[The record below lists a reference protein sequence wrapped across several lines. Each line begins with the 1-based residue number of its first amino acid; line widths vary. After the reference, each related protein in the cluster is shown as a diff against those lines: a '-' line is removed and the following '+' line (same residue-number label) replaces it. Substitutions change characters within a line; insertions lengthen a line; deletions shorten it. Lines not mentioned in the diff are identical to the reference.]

1 MNTCWKLKTSYWF
14 YEPVEPIKFGILD
27 YFDIITHPMDLGTVK
42 KKLNYN
48 VYESAK
54 EFANDMSLV
63 WKNCYR
69 YNGENH

>member
-1 MNTCWKLKTSYWF
+1 
-14 YEPVEPIKFGILD
+14 
-27 YFDIITHPMDLGTVK
+27 MDLGTVK

-69 YNGENH
+69 YNGENHQVSGCAK